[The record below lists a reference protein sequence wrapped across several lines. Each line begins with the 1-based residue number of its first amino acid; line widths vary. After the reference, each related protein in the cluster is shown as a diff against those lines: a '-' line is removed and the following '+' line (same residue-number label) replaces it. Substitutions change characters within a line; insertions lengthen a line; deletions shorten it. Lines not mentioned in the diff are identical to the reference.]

1 MFQPIDNQFLPDE
14 PTVLAIGCD
23 AATCLMLK
31 AALRQF
37 GLGIEWYASLDE
49 FLEAWVSP
57 RRGCVFLD
65 WERVEAGLPEI
76 VGRLSQRAVFL
87 PVILLAPPG
96 KRDDDVVAEATR
108 AVRCGAFDFIPKPLP
123 LERLAEAA
131 AEALRW
137 EAEHHAA
144 IVDRARIE
152 RRLARL
158 DEKEGQVL
166 KLIVQGMPNTAISS
180 LLELSLRTVEDRRKS
195 LMAKMRAKSLVDLL
209 RQAITAGVG
218 TGSPAAGRIHAGAAA
233 GDC

>member
-1 MFQPIDNQFLPDE
+1 MFQPIDNQLLPDE

-31 AALRQF
+31 AALRQSR
-37 GLGIEWYASLDE
+37 LGVEWYASLEE
-49 FLEAWVSP
+49 FLDAWEPP

-65 WERVEAGLPEI
+65 LDRVEAGPSEI
-76 VGRLSQRAVFL
+76 VGRLGQRSVFL

-96 KRDDDVVAEATR
+96 KKSHDVVAEATR
-108 AVRCGAFDFIPKPLP
+108 AVRCGAFDFIPKPWP

-131 AEALRW
+131 GEALRW
-137 EAEHHAA
+137 EAQHHAA

-166 KLIVQGMPNTAISS
+166 ELIVQGMSNAAISS
-180 LLELSLRTVEDRRKS
+180 LLELSTRTVEDRRKS
-195 LMAKMRAKSLVDLL
+195 LMEKMRAKSQVDLL

-218 TGSPAAGRIHAGAAA
+218 TGSPAAGCVRAVASAES
-233 GDC
+233 